1 MKRKALGKGLSALL
15 PDPEPAAASPA
26 VDRASEAPVASLEPN
41 PFQPRS
47 AMDPARLLELTASI
61 RESGIVQPIL
71 VRRHGERYQIIAGER
86 RWRAAQQAGLATV
99 PIVVRDVADDR
110 LLELALV
117 ENIQRQEL
125 TPLEEAQA
133 FHRLQEELRL
143 TQEEVARKV
152 GRDRTTVTNTLRLLR
167 LPREVRE
174 LLNTGGLDAGHGRA
188 LLALDKAEE
197 QIALAR
203 EAARKGLSV
212 REVERRWPSCAR
224 PGAPGPDARCEHARG
239 RGAPARGPGHARPD
253 RAPRPRRPGPDRFR
267 HRGRAQPPLRGPGP
281 TRPPA
286 ALLST
291 RVVSSSRAP
300 GRARGVRR

>member
-1 MKRKALGKGLSALL
+1 M
-15 PDPEPAAASPA
+15 
-26 VDRASEAPVASLEPN
+26 
-41 PFQPRS
+41 
-47 AMDPARLLELTASI
+47 
-61 RESGIVQPIL
+61 QPIL

-86 RWRAAQQAGLATV
+86 RWRAAQQAGLPTV

-125 TPLEEAQA
+125 SPLEEAQA

-152 GRDRTTVTNTLRLLR
+152 GRDRTTITNTLRLLR

-203 EAARKGLSV
+203 EASRKGLSV
-212 REVERRWPSCAR
+212 REVERRVALLRAPRAKAAPTRDANTRAAEERLRAVLGTRVQIAR
-224 PGAPGPDARCEHARG
+224 RG
-239 RGAPARGPGHARPD
+239 RGGQLRIAFGTEAELNRIYELLVRPGR
-253 RAPRPRRPGPDRFR
+253 PRP
-267 HRGRAQPPLRGPGP
+267 
-281 TRPPA
+281 
-286 ALLST
+286 S
-291 RVVSSSRAP
+291 
-300 GRARGVRR
+300 

>member
-15 PDPEPAAASPA
+15 PDPEPAAGTPA
-26 VDRASEAPVASLEPN
+26 LDTTSEAAVTSLDPN

-47 AMDPARLLELTASI
+47 AMDPARLAELAASI
-61 RESGIVQPIL
+61 RESGVVQPIL
-71 VRRHGERYQIIAGER
+71 VRRQGERFQIIAGER

-125 TPLEEAQA
+125 SPLEEAQA

-152 GRDRTTVTNTLRLLR
+152 GRDRTTITNTLRLLR
-167 LPREVRE
+167 LPREVRD
-174 LLNTGGLDAGHGRA
+174 LLHSGALDAGHARA
-188 LLALDKAEE
+188 LLALEKAEE
-197 QIALAR
+197 QVALAR

-212 REVERRWPSCAR
+212 REVERRVAQM
-224 PGAPGPDARCEHARG
+224 
-239 RGAPARGPGHARPD
+239 
-253 RAPRPRRPGPDRFR
+253 RAPRPRTAPARDANTRAAEERLRVALGTRVEIARRGRGGQVRIAFNSEAELSRLFEALVRPG
-267 HRGRAQPPLRGPGP
+267 
-281 TRPPA
+281 RPRP
-286 ALLST
+286 S
-291 RVVSSSRAP
+291 
-300 GRARGVRR
+300 

>member
-15 PDPEPAAASPA
+15 PDPEPAPAPPA
-26 VDRASEAPVASLEPN
+26 VDPASEASVASLEPN

-47 AMDPARLLELTASI
+47 AMDPARLRELTASI
-61 RESGIVQPIL
+61 RESGMVQPIL

-212 REVERRWPSCAR
+212 REVERRVALL
-224 PGAPGPDARCEHARG
+224 
-239 RGAPARGPGHARPD
+239 
-253 RAPRPRRPGPDRFR
+253 RAPRTRRP
-267 HRGRAQPPLRGPGP
+267 P
-281 TRPPA
+281 TRDANTRA
-286 ALLST
+286 AEERLRAVLGT
-291 RVVSSSRAP
+291 RVQIARRGGGGQVRIAFATEAELNRIYELLVRP
-300 GRARGVRR
+300 GRPRPA